1 MLTKS
6 LRIFVRTCWKAL
18 DECSDVAC
26 NRCSPYDVPK
36 NLRFLIIFPPA
47 CNYISAVNVASTG
60 TLRFF

>member
-36 NLRFLIIFPPA
+36 NLRFLIVQLHLGRKRCIDRDFAIF
-47 CNYISAVNVASTG
+47 
-60 TLRFF
+60 LMF